1 MQRQLT
7 VYAAVLAALCLLA
20 TGCSETVSVPSGSD
34 NVIDDGND
42 TPDETPV
49 EQPLQ
54 YGSIN
59 VRAFLG
65 SEELQGVNIFL
76 DGSDTEQMTAAELTN
91 ILVGRHTLSFADD
104 GFIPYEDVAVN
115 VLADWQIEATAAMVY
130 DLSGTWVW
138 EETHELQE
146 WELFDPQ
153 DAPSYLGCENAA
165 YVVGARPISFCLEQD
180 NSLSLCK
187 SRAEECGNA
196 WGAGRVLD
204 GGNRVEYDHYFYVDD
219 LAWSAVYIRIAD

>member
-65 SEELQGVNIFL
+65 SEEVQGVQIFM
-76 DGSDTEQMTAAELTN
+76 DNDDTGQVTASNLSAVP
-91 ILVGRHTLSFADD
+91 IGRHTLSFAED
-104 GFIPYEDVAVN
+104 GLIPYEDVAVN
-115 VLADWQIEATAAMVY
+115 VLVDWQIEAAAAMVY
-130 DLSGTWVW
+130 DLSGRWVD
-138 EETHELQE
+138 ESTYEVQE
-146 WELFDPQ
+146 WETTTWSPDFMCPDGGLQVWGTNPT
-153 DAPSYLGCENAA
+153 G
-165 YVVGARPISFCLEQD
+165 RFCYEPD
-180 NSLSLCK
+180 GSLSLCK
-187 SRAEECGNA
+187 NRAEECGDA
-196 WGAGRVLD
+196 WGAGRILD
-204 GGNRVEYDHYFYVDD
+204 DGNRVEYNHYFYTDD